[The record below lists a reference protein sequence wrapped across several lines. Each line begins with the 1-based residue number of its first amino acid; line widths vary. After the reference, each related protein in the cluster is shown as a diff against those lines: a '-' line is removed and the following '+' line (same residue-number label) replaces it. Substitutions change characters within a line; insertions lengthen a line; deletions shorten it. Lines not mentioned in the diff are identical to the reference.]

1 MDGSLFNSHAPSL
14 RAIADS
20 MRLEPVSLLARR
32 PGVQDVYRITV
43 HYYDRRA
50 CDSVATLCK
59 SITGGVTLDI
69 VYRRALDH
77 KPLTYRIS
85 DDRFRA
91 FVAMIQRVR
100 FDKLIDQP
108 TLPVYDSTDL
118 WMIERAA
125 GTFSKSVILAPATV
139 DREPYK
145 LLIDAVRNNIP
156 EALRQVK

>member
-14 RAIADS
+14 RAIADA
-20 MRLEPVSLLARR
+20 MRLESVSLLARR

-59 SITGGVTLDI
+59 SITGGVTLD
-69 VYRRALDH
+69 VVHRRALDH
-77 KPLTYRIS
+77 KPLTYRL
-85 DDRFRA
+85 DDARFRT

-100 FDKLIDQP
+100 FDKLTDQP

-125 GTFSKSVILAPATV
+125 GTFNKSVILAPSSA
-139 DREPYK
+139 DAEPYRM
-145 LLIDAVRNNIP
+145 LVDAVRNSVP
-156 EALRQVK
+156 EALRQVT